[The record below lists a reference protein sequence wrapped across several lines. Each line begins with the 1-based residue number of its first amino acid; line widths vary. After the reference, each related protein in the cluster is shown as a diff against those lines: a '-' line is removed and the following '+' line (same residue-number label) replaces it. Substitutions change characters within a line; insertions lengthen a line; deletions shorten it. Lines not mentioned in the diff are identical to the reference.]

1 MKKKGWVE
9 HALDRLSK
17 GLQYGTPFMKSM
29 EMCGVADN
37 ISHIL
42 SKSIESWQTIF
53 MSGNEQLARV
63 SIWEEIFQGD
73 TLSLLLLVIG
83 LLPFSHTLRKV
94 NAGYQAAK
102 DQHKKIIHVHF
113 MDDLK
118 LYGNNKKEAERLT
131 NTIFEPFRRIL
142 LWILV
147 SASVNMSQ

>member
-1 MKKKGWVE
+1 
-9 HALDRLSK
+9 
-17 GLQYGTPFMKSM
+17 
-29 EMCGVADN
+29 
-37 ISHIL
+37 
-42 SKSIESWQTIF
+42 
-53 MSGNEQLARV
+53 MSGNEELARV

-73 TLSLLLLVIG
+73 TVSLLLLVIG
-83 LLPFSHTLRKV
+83 LIPFSHTLRKV
-94 NAGYQAAK
+94 NAGYQVAQ